1 MICPNCQTS
10 NRADSKF
17 CKSCGTSF
25 SQISFPKMSPM
36 QPGKQSFQAQQ
47 RPVEMHKPEARFQ
60 EGTPTAY
67 RANVPPVGAPQ
78 TLRPTGSSERTAMP
92 PPRPTSPPV
101 GQYPQKPGQYPP
113 PQTYYIAPQ
122 GYLSQTQPHYQQ
134 QKQYAY
140 PPQTPPIKPPIKSAN
155 KKPLIVFSVLL
166 ALFLIVLVLTLI
178 VFRPLL
184 TKGPRKADGLESTP
198 MESGLVVT
206 DPEDTEP
213 EQVPPPSD
221 ELIPMG
227 ESIPAEESIPIEVPE
242 PVIIPA
248 GQSITTE
255 NAEQLQ
261 EIAQLSPG
269 TAVNMDYSPDGKYVA
284 IAKFTGLDIYDIQSK
299 GIYKKLNV
307 NEKVNDVVF
316 LPDGSLLAGT
326 DAGIAHYSAN
336 DFNYLLTYG
345 SDRVTRSFGLSADGK
360 TLVSIGTL
368 ASFIYK
374 IDGAKLEDSHEILP
388 NEFINA
394 FEVSSDGK
402 KITTGNYKGELKI
415 WEVESGLLLQEINAH
430 SDGINAIAWSP
441 DGSIFATASADQTV
455 VIWNADGTKNKT
467 LNTFESSYI
476 SAVKF
481 SSDSKRLIIC
491 SARSEVQIWNIAS
504 GSVEKTLEGG
514 KRLFSD
520 FALDASGKKLIGQN
534 GDGTVVYW
542 DMDSDSYGEQ
552 VCQYVAFVESAAIS
566 PLGDKF
572 FYFDTNGFYSM
583 SNPEGVVL
591 WSGILENDDQ
601 MLAPAFS
608 IDGSM
613 LIVGTF
619 GGAVKVFDA
628 ESGEELSRFEAHDSS
643 IKKLAIS
650 PDGSTIATASA
661 DKTIKLWSFDTH
673 ELIATL
679 TGHNAA
685 VSALAFSPDG
695 TYLASAGDETVV
707 IMWDP
712 KTAKQL
718 YKLEGHENKVFA
730 LAFSPDSNFLVS
742 AGSLKMVIIWDPK
755 TGSQLRKITTN
766 YLVIRDIAF
775 STDSRSIFLPGALSI
790 EQYSIEGG
798 RLITS
803 FGDFSNAP
811 LSIWISVDGK
821 TMLSSGYDGV
831 VRVFRVP

>member
-17 CKSCGTSF
+17 CKSCGTSL
-25 SQISFPKMSPM
+25 SQISSPKMSPM

-47 RPVEMHKPEARFQ
+47 RSVEMHKPEARFQ

-227 ESIPAEESIPIEVPE
+227 ESIPAEGSIPIEVPE

-467 LNTFESSYI
+467 LNTFESYI
-476 SAVKF
+476 FTVEF
-481 SSDSKRLIIC
+481 SPDGKRLIIG
-491 SARSEVQIWNIAS
+491 SAESEVQIWDIAS
-504 GSVEKTLEGG
+504 TSVEKTLQGG
-514 KRLFSD
+514 KNMFLD
-520 FALDASGKKLIGQN
+520 FELDANGKKLIGLN
-534 GDGTVVYW
+534 IAGAVIYW
-542 DMDSDSYGEQ
+542 DMDSDSVGEQ
-552 VCQYVAFVESAAIS
+552 ICTYTQSIHTAAIS
-566 PLGDKF
+566 PLGDRI
-572 FYFDTNGFYSM
+572 FYVDRNGLSSM
-583 SNPEGVVL
+583 SNLSDDVL
-591 WSGILENDDQ
+591 WTVFGVLDDGILTT
-601 MLAPAFS
+601 AFS
-608 IDGSM
+608 ADGAKI
-613 LIVGTF
+613 IVGTF

-628 ESGEELSRFEAHDSS
+628 ESGEELSQFEAHDSS

-650 PDGSTIATASA
+650 PDGKTIATASE
-661 DKTIKLWSFDTH
+661 DKTVKLWSFDTH

-685 VSALAFSPDG
+685 VSAIAFSPDG
-695 TYLASAGDETVV
+695 TYLASAGDEPAV

-718 YKLEGHENKVFA
+718 FKLEGHEKKVFA
-730 LAFSPDSNFLVS
+730 LAFSSDSNLLAS
-742 AGSLKMVIIWDPK
+742 AGANRRIIIWDLK
-755 TGSQLRKITTN
+755 TGSQLQKIEAN
-766 YLVIRDIAF
+766 NLFALDIALP
-775 STDSRSIFLPGALSI
+775 TDSKSIFLPGSSNI
-790 EQYSIEGG
+790 DHYSIENGS
-798 RLITS
+798 LITGI
-803 FGDFSNAP
+803 GDIPIFAYSVW
-811 LSIWISVDGK
+811 LSADGRTLISTGR
-821 TMLSSGYDGV
+821 DGV